1 MRNTISGFFAGLPG
15 DERATH
21 PERSSCNERKL
32 PMKVN
37 QSFPLFLSLL
47 VFPYCGCGGGS
58 IGGGTGGGVVGQ
70 VTTTVYIAGGS
81 YNVNNGSSQV
91 YQWTNGVSSPVPGGV
106 TGYDPGANT
115 WSIAASGSNV
125 YMAGDG
131 YDNATQNYTAMSSNN
146 GTITDLTDGTVNAS
160 ANAVAVSG
168 SDVYGRAPNTTAQP
182 ATTSR
187 CIGITAR
194 SPISRMVQ

>member
-1 MRNTISGFFAGLPG
+1 M
-15 DERATH
+15 
-21 PERSSCNERKL
+21 
-32 PMKVN
+32 
-37 QSFPLFLSLL
+37 
-47 VFPYCGCGGGS
+47 
-58 IGGGTGGGVVGQ
+58 GQ

-106 TGYDPGANT
+106 TGYDPGENT

-168 SDVYGRAPNTTAQP
+168 SDVYVAGTKYDSATGNYIAMYWKNGTITDLTDGTVNASASVTSVVRTA
-182 ATTSR
+182 
-187 CIGITAR
+187 
-194 SPISRMVQ
+194 